1 MDTHTDLKCI
11 LVLWSPVCVTLGG
24 ATGRGRREPPGGV
37 RTVPAVA
44 ARVPDVLLSTW
55 GAVTAF
61 RSGVLKGSCHQAVA
75 ECPVE
80 DPGG

>member
-1 MDTHTDLKCI
+1 M
-11 LVLWSPVCVTLGG
+11 TLSG
-24 ATGRGRREPPGGV
+24 ATGMGRREPPGGV

-44 ARVPDVLLSTW
+44 ARVPHVLLSTW
-55 GAVTAF
+55 GEGGNAF
-61 RSGVLKGSCHQAVA
+61 RPGVLRGSCHQAVV